1 MAPSAISYGTSLE
14 DSVVAE
20 TSPYKS
26 SHRNN
31 LSWEGSDFTDENTYV
46 LHVSENHRREVRS
59 ALHDFLD
66 YGLDGDRVNP
76 ENFVLPTLGPLLR
89 GLAVELHEGRGFF
102 VIRGLDTRL
111 YSDEDSLIVFLGISS
126 YIGNIRGKQIDDGS
140 MLGHI
145 HDPTSM
151 ECAQS
156 SRPIKYS
163 NRYAEFH
170 NDLGCDILAMKTCS
184 LAKVGG
190 NQLYASVVKIY
201 DYMTTTRPDLADE
214 LLAPEWTFNIQRR
227 WAATEKRAVLFKH
240 EGHILSTMFYD
251 ALVNP
256 PDPSC
261 AGELPSLTPK
271 QCEAIEYFQ
280 KIASR
285 YQLSMRNEPGDLTFV
300 NNWAV
305 VHARESFEDGPDQR
319 RYLLRLWL
327 RNEKLGWKLPKPLQV
342 DNHMVFYDDSLP
354 EKWNIDIADH
364 IKFMAYE
371 RQIP

>member
-1 MAPSAISYGTSLE
+1 MAPSAISYSSSLE
-14 DSVVAE
+14 DIAVTE
-20 TSPYKS
+20 TSPFKS
-26 SHRNN
+26 SHRSK
-31 LSWEGSDFTDENTYV
+31 LCWEGSDFTDENAYV
-46 LHVSENHRREVRS
+46 LHVTENHKREVRS

-66 YGLDGDRVNP
+66 CGLDGDKVNP
-76 ENFVLPTLGPLLR
+76 ENFPLPTLGPLLR
-89 GLAVELHEGRGFF
+89 ELAVELHEGKGFF
-102 VIRGLDTRL
+102 VIRGLNTRL

-126 YIGNIRGKQIDDGS
+126 YIGNLRGKQIDDGS

-145 HDPTSM
+145 HDPTSLS
-151 ECAQS
+151 CTQS
-156 SRPIKYS
+156 ERPIKYS

-170 NDLGCDILAMKTCS
+170 NDLGCDILAMKTYS

-190 NQLYASVVKIY
+190 NQLYASVMKIY
-201 DYMTTTRPDLADE
+201 DHIATTRPDLADE
-214 LLAPEWTFNIQRR
+214 LLAPDWTYNIQRR
-227 WAATEKRAVLFKH
+227 WTDTEKRAVLFKH

-256 PDPSC
+256 PD
-261 AGELPSLTPK
+261 GEELPSLTPK
-271 QCEAIEYFQ
+271 QREAIEYFQ
-280 KIASR
+280 TVASH
-285 YQLSMRNEPGDLTFV
+285 YQLSMQNEPGDLTFV

-305 VHARESFEDGPDQR
+305 VHAREAFEDGPDQR

-327 RNEKLGWKLPKPLQV
+327 RNERLGWKLPKPLQI
-342 DNHMVFYDDSLP
+342 DNHMVFYDDSIP